1 MTSEE
6 AASFF
11 SDELITFNIFFSKAL
26 LSNVD
31 VVVVVEFEVDGTCG
45 VSIALA
51 TLSPP
56 GAFFCEVLA
65 ALILQFHSL
74 NNFHQNS
81 T

>member
-1 MTSEE
+1 MVTSEE
-6 AASFF
+6 AESFF

-31 VVVVVEFEVDGTCG
+31 VVVEVEVDGTCG
-45 VSIALA
+45 VRIALA

-81 T
+81 G

>member
-1 MTSEE
+1 MVTSEE
-6 AASFF
+6 GVSFF

-31 VVVVVEFEVDGTCG
+31 VDVEVDGICG

-56 GAFFCEVLA
+56 GAFFCDVLA

-74 NNFHQNS
+74 NNFHKKLE
-81 T
+81 